1 MAAMKIFTK
10 ENLVSFPVK
19 AITHLLIKINLFF
32 VKANKTSYKLRPL
45 VEILT
50 SGHRSKKIFDKLKSA
65 HDSIMSRHSL
75 KYL

>member
-10 ENLVSFPVK
+10 ENLVYFPVK

-32 VKANKTSYKLRPL
+32 VKANKPSYKSRPL

-50 SGHRSKKIFDKLKSA
+50 SGHRSKKIFEKLCLE
-65 HDSIMSRHSL
+65 IL
-75 KYL
+75 